1 MSTTESADAH
11 RADGAAP
18 HGWLTRGV
26 ASVGA
31 ASFLSDS
38 GHEIATAILPSFITT
53 VLHSTAAALGVIEG
67 VSDALTGIAKLLAG
81 PAANDPHRRGPIASG
96 GYVGT
101 AVATGAIGL
110 AGTVWQAGV
119 LRALAWISRGVRSP
133 ARDSLLVSLAPPGAY
148 GRAFGFERAG
158 DNFGA
163 VVGPLLAAGLVAWV
177 GIRPAIYFA
186 FVPGALAAVAIL
198 VAARAARGHAR
209 GPRERPRLH
218 LAGLRQ
224 SGLARAMLPVAMFE
238 CGNLATTLLIL
249 RATQLLHNG
258 SRAAAA
264 AASLA
269 ILIYAAHNALAA
281 LVAYAGG
288 HWLDRVGPR
297 TVFAAGAGLYV
308 LAYVGFAA
316 GPSFWPL
323 LLVCFSLAGAGIG
336 LGETA
341 ESTLVA
347 RALPDRLRGSGFG
360 VLGGLQAAGDLVA
373 TVTAGILYAAVSPTL
388 AFLYAAAWMLASL
401 LSTSVLKVARPDP
414 EKRAA
419 AS

>member
-1 MSTTESADAH
+1 MGTIGGDDDARH
-11 RADGAAP
+11 AGEHADGVARS
-18 HGWLTRGV
+18 GWLTRGV

-31 ASFLSDS
+31 ASFFSDS

-81 PAANDPHRRGPIASG
+81 PAANDPHRRGQIASG
-96 GYVGT
+96 GYIGT

-119 LRALAWISRGVRSP
+119 LRALAWTSRGVRSP
-133 ARDSLLVSLAPPGAY
+133 ARDSLLASLAPRDAY

-158 DNFGA
+158 DNLGA
-163 VVGPLLAAGLVAWV
+163 VAGPLLAAGLVAWV

-186 FVPGALAAVAIL
+186 FIPGALAAVAIL
-198 VAARAARGHAR
+198 VAARAARSLPR
-209 GPRERPRLH
+209 GPGGARRRMD

-224 SGLARAMLPVAMFE
+224 SGLVRAMLPVALFE
-238 CGNLATTLLIL
+238 CGNLATTILIL
-249 RATQLLHNG
+249 RATQLLHGG
-258 SRAAAA
+258 SRDVAA

-288 HWLDRVGPR
+288 HWLDRAGPR
-297 TVFAAGAGLYV
+297 VVFGAGAGLYV
-308 LAYVGFAA
+308 LAYLGFAA
-316 GPSFWPL
+316 GPTGWPL
-323 LLVCFSLAGAGIG
+323 LLVFFCLAGAGIG

-360 VLGGLQAAGDLVA
+360 VLGGVQAAGDLVA
-373 TVTAGILYAAVSPTL
+373 TVIAGVLYAAVSPTL

-401 LSTSVLKVARPDP
+401 LCTSVL
-414 EKRAA
+414 AA
-419 AS
+419 ARLDS